1 MSSRRLFALIVI
13 LGSAGMVFFA
23 APQLWADM
31 VYQLVNYP
39 LDQGGHTLS
48 GTITTDG
55 TIGDLGFSDF
65 PVGYYNFRPQFGG
78 HIISATYQIDN
89 DPLYN
94 VTYIPNAYCDVVAT
108 ATGQILVY
116 PGTSAFALDYNVPSV
131 GVWDIEWYN
140 NSHYY
145 GSDQASGSVWQTVN
159 LPATQGHIAQN
170 NPWVIAQV
178 VPEPATLVLLVTA
191 LLGLGG
197 SYLLRKPRF

>member
-78 HIISATYQIDN
+78 HIIR
-89 DPLYN
+89 PLIKLIMTLFITSLIFRMPT
-94 VTYIPNAYCDVVAT
+94 VT
-108 ATGQILVY
+108 
-116 PGTSAFALDYNVPSV
+116 S
-131 GVWDIEWYN
+131 
-140 NSHYY
+140 
-145 GSDQASGSVWQTVN
+145 
-159 LPATQGHIAQN
+159 
-170 NPWVIAQV
+170 
-178 VPEPATLVLLVTA
+178 
-191 LLGLGG
+191 
-197 SYLLRKPRF
+197 